1 MTNNSPPIPCPLLT
15 SDIPGIGGVIK
26 QEPEDFVVE
35 ELPAYEPS
43 GEGEHLYLWIEKRD
57 TSAEQL
63 QQHLARTL
71 HIPSRDI
78 GTAGLKDRRAVTR
91 QYVSVPAACE
101 DSVGE
106 VDTDSIRVLRHAR
119 HGNKLKTGHSRGN
132 RFEILLRNVDET
144 AVTNADRVR
153 EVIAKQGFP
162 NYFGD
167 QRFGTHHET
176 LDLGLELLAGTKKPK
191 DIPASRRRFLLRLAL
206 SAAQSHLFNR
216 VLAERLT
223 DGVLHRVMAGD
234 VMQVTA
240 SGGLFVVEEVERE
253 QQRFDAGETVI
264 TGPIF
269 GPKMRSPQGE
279 PAARE
284 QRVLTECEV
293 SEADF
298 LRHRKLTS
306 GTRRPYIVRPHD
318 LTVSPDQHGLQ
329 LEFTLPRGSY
339 ATTLLREFQEGSNSS
354 QSNVD

>member
-1 MTNNSPPIPCPLLT
+1 
-15 SDIPGIGGVIK
+15 
-26 QEPEDFVVE
+26 
-35 ELPAYEPS
+35 
-43 GEGEHLYLWIEKRD
+43 
-57 TSAEQL
+57 
-63 QQHLARTL
+63 
-71 HIPSRDI
+71 
-78 GTAGLKDRRAVTR
+78 
-91 QYVSVPAACE
+91 
-101 DSVGE
+101 VGD
-106 VDTDSIRVLRHAR
+106 VDTDRIRVLQHVR

-132 RFEILLRNVDET
+132 RFEIQLRDVAEN
-144 AVTNADRVR
+144 AAANADHVR
-153 EVIAKQGFP
+153 EVIARQGFP

-167 QRFGTHHET
+167 QRFGTHQET
-176 LDLGLELLAGTKKPK
+176 LDLGLELLVGTKRPR

-216 VLAERLT
+216 ALAERLS
-223 DGVLHRVMAGD
+223 DDVLHRVMAGD
-234 VMQVTA
+234 VMQVTT

-284 QRVLTECEV
+284 QRVLAECGV

-318 LTVSPDQHGLQ
+318 LTVSPDQHGLR

-339 ATTLLREFQEGSNSS
+339 ATTLLREFQEGGSSS
-354 QSNVD
+354 QGNVDRVSVDTQ